1 MLIPAGSNMQEIK
14 KLWTYLKP
22 YFGLVQLNILSNV
35 LMAFFT
41 VVSIPAIIPFL
52 RVLFNLQEKVTV
64 KPELSFST
72 SSILDYL
79 NYSFSQIIDRYGS
92 SQALIYACLGIIL
105 IFLLKN
111 LFRYLS
117 LFFLAPVRNGVVFDL
132 RRSLFSKLISLPL
145 GFFTDE
151 RKGDMLTRM
160 SSDISEV
167 EFSIMSMLESFF
179 REPIIIAGSILFM
192 FYVSPSLTLFVFALI
207 LFTGFIIGG
216 ISRALK
222 KKSLQ
227 AQNLLGTLMSI
238 VEESLGG
245 LRIIKAFNAEK
256 FQEDRFNRENN
267 QYRRLMNRILWR
279 RDLAS
284 PLSEFLGIVVVAVLM
299 WYGSRQ
305 VFNQTIGPETFI
317 AFLFAFFN
325 VINPAKAFSTAY
337 YNLQKGRAALQRIEY
352 ILQTDNTIVENNH
365 PRNINRFNTSVR
377 YDQVYF
383 RYHDQQHWVLDDI
396 SFTLHKGKTI
406 ALVGSSGSG
415 KSTLADLLPRFY
427 DINAGEIYL
436 DDIPLKEYS
445 IRDLRSLL
453 GIVSQE
459 AILFHDT
466 IYNNIVF
473 GKEGVTPEQVEQAAR
488 MANAHEFIM
497 ETEHGYQTVIGDRG
511 TKLSGGQR
519 QRITIARAFL
529 SDPQILIFD
538 EATSALDA
546 ESERLVQAAMETL
559 LEDRTAIIIA
569 HRLSTIQHVD
579 EILVIKNGKII
590 ERGNH
595 QALSTQ
601 QGEYVKFMQLQAI

>member
-383 RYHDQQHWVLDDI
+383 RYHDQQPWVLDDI
-396 SFTLHKGKTI
+396 SFTLNKGKTI

>member
-1 MLIPAGSNMQEIK
+1 MQEIK

-352 ILQTDNTIVENNH
+352 ILQTENTIVENTH

>member
-1 MLIPAGSNMQEIK
+1 MCIPVASMMQEIR
-14 KLWTYLKP
+14 KLWNHLKP
-22 YFGLVQLNILSNV
+22 YLGLVRLNILSNI

-52 RVLFNLQEKVTV
+52 RVLFNLQEKITV
-64 KPELSFST
+64 KPTLQFST
-72 SSILDYL
+72 SSLLDYL
-79 NYSFSQIIDRYGS
+79 NYWFSQVIDRYGS
-92 SQALIYACLGIIL
+92 SRALIYACLGIIA

-111 LFRYLS
+111 MFRYLS
-117 LFFLAPVRNGVVFDL
+117 LFFLAPVRNGVVADL
-132 RRSLFSKLISLPL
+132 RNALFRKLVSLPI
-145 GFFTDE
+145 GFFTEE

-167 EFSIMSMLESFF
+167 EYSIMSMLESFF
-179 REPIIIAGSILFM
+179 REPIIILGSILFM

-207 LFTGFIIGG
+207 LFTAFIIGG

-227 AQNLLGTLMSI
+227 AQNLLGSLMSI

-245 LRIIKAFNAEK
+245 LRIIKAFNAEN
-256 FQEDRFNRENN
+256 FQEERFDRENN

-299 WYGSRQ
+299 WFGSRQ
-305 VFNQTIGPETFI
+305 VFNQSIGPETFI

-337 YNLQKGRAALQRIEY
+337 YNLQKGRAALQRIDY
-352 ILQTDNTIVENNH
+352 ILQTEDAVKEADRPRPISTFNH
-365 PRNINRFNTSVR
+365 SVR

-383 RYHDQQHWVLDDI
+383 HYHDQQPWVLDDV
-396 SFTLHKGKTI
+396 SFTLEKGKTI

-415 KSTLADLLPRFY
+415 KSTLIDLLPRFY
-427 DINAGEIYL
+427 DLNQGEIYL
-436 DDIPLKEYS
+436 DEVPVKEYS
-445 IRDLRSLL
+445 IKDLRSLL

-466 IYNNIVF
+466 IYHNIVF
-473 GKEGVTPEQVEQAAR
+473 GKEGVTPEQVEQAAK
-488 MANAHEFIM
+488 MANAHDFIM
-497 ETEHGYQTVIGDRG
+497 ETEHGYQTIIGDRG

-529 SDPQILIFD
+529 SDPQILLFD

-546 ESERLVQAAMETL
+546 ESERAVQAAMESL
-559 LEDRTAIIIA
+559 LVDRTAIIIA

-595 QALSTQ
+595 QQLSNQ
-601 QGEYVKFMQLQAI
+601 HGEYVKFMQLQAI

>member
-1 MLIPAGSNMQEIK
+1 MQEIK

-79 NYSFSQIIDRYGS
+79 NYSFSQVIDRYGS
-92 SQALIYACLGIIL
+92 SRALIYACMGIIL

-383 RYHDQQHWVLDDI
+383 RYHDQQPWVLDDI
-396 SFTLHKGKTI
+396 SFTLNKGKTI

-511 TKLSGGQR
+511 TKLSGG
-519 QRITIARAFL
+519 
-529 SDPQILIFD
+529 SG
-538 EATSALDA
+538 S
-546 ESERLVQAAMETL
+546 V
-559 LEDRTAIIIA
+559 
-569 HRLSTIQHVD
+569 
-579 EILVIKNGKII
+579 
-590 ERGNH
+590 
-595 QALSTQ
+595 
-601 QGEYVKFMQLQAI
+601 

>member
-1 MLIPAGSNMQEIK
+1 MQEIR

-52 RVLFNLQEKVTV
+52 RVLFNLQERVTT
-64 KPELSFST
+64 KPELSFSA
-72 SSILDYL
+72 SAILDYL
-79 NYSFSQIIDRYGS
+79 NYSFSQVIDRYGS
-92 SQALIYACLGIIL
+92 SRALVYACLGIIV

-192 FYVSPSLTLFVFALI
+192 FYVSPSLTVFVFALI

-227 AQNLLGTLMSI
+227 AQNLLGTIMSI

-256 FQEDRFNRENN
+256 FQEDRFNQENN

-352 ILQTDNTIVENNH
+352 ILQTDNTIEEATH
-365 PRNINRFNTSVR
+365 PRRINQFNRSVR
-377 YDQVYF
+377 YDQVFF
-383 RYHDQQHWVLDDI
+383 RYHDQQPWVLDDV
-396 SFTLHKGKTI
+396 SFTLNKGKTI

-427 DINAGEIYL
+427 DLNAGEIYL

-473 GKEGVTPEQVEQAAR
+473 GQEGVTPDQVEQAAR

-559 LEDRTAIIIA
+559 LQDRTAIIIA

-595 QALSTQ
+595 QELSNQ
-601 QGEYVKFMQLQAI
+601 QGEYVKFMQLQAL

>member
-52 RVLFNLQEKVTV
+52 RVLFNLQEKVAV

-352 ILQTDNTIVENNH
+352 ILQTENTIVENTH

-383 RYHDQQHWVLDDI
+383 RYHDQQPWVLDDI
-396 SFTLHKGKTI
+396 SFTLNKGKTI

>member
-52 RVLFNLQEKVTV
+52 RVLFNLQEKVAV

-352 ILQTDNTIVENNH
+352 ILQTENTIVENTH

-396 SFTLHKGKTI
+396 SFTLNKGKTI

>member
-52 RVLFNLQEKVTV
+52 RVLFNLQEKVAV

-352 ILQTDNTIVENNH
+352 ILQTENTIVENTH